1 MKEYLISEEELKEL
15 KLNINIMEVD
25 DLIDE
30 LFKSKKPVGTLDRD
44 TVRDM
49 LATFMNEVMAAMTD
63 TTADKW
69 GDFPKLKD
77 FTDLICNLIPQQ
89 GTLDRD
95 EVKDIIKKVIE
106 DAAKAKGIKYTFQD
120 MGFFV
125 PIVFTATDQILS
137 LIPQQSKVIAEGI
150 CKKCDYKDTI
160 HNKKGCYMFPD
171 TVRCKYPRKFLKTN

>member
-1 MKEYLISEEELKEL
+1 
-15 KLNINIMEVD
+15 MEVD

-30 LFKSKKPVGTLDRD
+30 LFKSKKPV
-44 TVRDM
+44 
-49 LATFMNEVMAAMTD
+49 
-63 TTADKW
+63 
-69 GDFPKLKD
+69 
-77 FTDLICNLIPQQ
+77 

-137 LIPQQSKVIAEGI
+137 LIPQGKVIVEGNVDEI
-150 CKKCDYKDTI
+150 CRGVGKWSAYKSTDKKYQIIIKEI
-160 HNKKGCYMFPD
+160 
-171 TVRCKYPRKFLKTN
+171 